1 MNTQHTQDQVMATHE
16 VAETTNN
23 CPTQPADEIEECD
36 KRYERM
42 DKLGEGTYGL
52 VYRAKDKLTNEVS
65 AALQVL
71 HIMFCVYY
79 S

>member
-1 MNTQHTQDQVMATHE
+1 MATNE
-16 VAETTNN
+16 VESNS
-23 CPTQPADEIEECD
+23 CPTKPDDAIEECD

-52 VYRAKDKLTNEVS
+52 VYRAKDKLTNEVR
-65 AALQVL
+65 LFRFTTLL
-71 HIMFCVYY
+71 HFRSFAFIIHKN

>member
-1 MNTQHTQDQVMATHE
+1 MATNE
-16 VAETTNN
+16 VESNN
-23 CPTQPADEIEECD
+23 CATQPADAIEECD

-65 AALQVL
+65 ITFTIHSPLGFAYLYFL
-71 HIMFCVYY
+71 HKSF
-79 S
+79 